1 MLGLQLV
8 QIFQGTYTD
17 FNQAWYGTVGA
28 YLLFTFIIQVASVPA
43 YPLFLY
49 LFVYPISRALNY
61 PSVRYVYNIY
71 YGCWCT
77 LCDVVYC
84 MIVYFY

>member
-61 PSVRYVYNIY
+61 PSVRYAYVY
-71 YGCWCT
+71 
-77 LCDVVYC
+77 
-84 MIVYFY
+84 IV